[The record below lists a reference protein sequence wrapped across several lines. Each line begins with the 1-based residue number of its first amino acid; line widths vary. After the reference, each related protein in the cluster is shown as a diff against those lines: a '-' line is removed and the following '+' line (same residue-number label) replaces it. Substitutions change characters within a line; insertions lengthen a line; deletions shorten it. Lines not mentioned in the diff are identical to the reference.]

1 MNQMLV
7 PELIAVND
15 YTHAVPAL
23 GSAGRYARIVARA
36 EACIAHIDQIIDQG
50 FTCSSAT
57 SFGKDS
63 TVVLVLMLEAIRRR
77 VEAGLYV
84 PAALSVMLRPL

>member
-23 GSAGRYARIVARA
+23 GSAGLLA
-36 EACIAHIDQIIDQG
+36 
-50 FTCSSAT
+50 
-57 SFGKDS
+57 
-63 TVVLVLMLEAIRRR
+63 LMEN
-77 VEAGLYV
+77 
-84 PAALSVMLRPL
+84 